1 MVVLLENSPHFEKL
15 INECKSIT
23 LEIEHIELN
32 DIASGSITL
41 EELKKKRLA
50 IWDQVSQMGR

>member
-1 MVVLLENSPHFEKL
+1 MENSPHFEKL